1 MMKAIA
7 LISGGLDSILA
18 AKVIQGQGIEVLPL
32 HFRIPFCHKA
42 KDSSGQQALVKDNL
56 GLDLMSVDLEE
67 EFLEVLKSPRY
78 GFGSNMNP
86 CIDCKILMLS
96 KAKNLMQELGADFVV
111 TGEVLGQRPMSQH
124 KQALS
129 IIPRRAGLEG
139 LVVRPLCAQVL
150 PETIPETK
158 GWILREKLLNF
169 NGRRRTP
176 QFDLARQL
184 QIKDYAWPSGGCLLT
199 DPGFSRRLRELIEH
213 KGMTTQ
219 GVGLLKFG
227 RHFRLGTDA
236 KLIVGRDE
244 QEDNQLTSL
253 AQAGD
258 YIFMP
263 PETAGSSAL
272 GRGNLTQNQIEL
284 CCRII
289 ARYCDKP
296 TGAKV
301 KISFRLAQD
310 KLENVLEVLPLDEV
324 ELEKMRV

>member
-1 MMKAIA
+1 MKAIA

-96 KAKNLMQELGADFVV
+96 KAKSLMQELGADFVV

-139 LVVRPLCAQVL
+139 LVVRPLCARVL
-150 PETIPETK
+150 SETIPEIK

-176 QFDLARQL
+176 QFDLAKEL

-213 KGMTTQ
+213 KGMTAQ
-219 GVGLLKFG
+219 GVGLLKLG
-227 RHFRLGTDA
+227 RHFRLSPDA
-236 KLIVGRDE
+236 KLVVGRDE
-244 QEDNQLTSL
+244 QEDNQLTGL

-272 GRGNLTQNQIEL
+272 GRGNLSQSQIEL
-284 CCRII
+284 SCRII

-296 TGAKV
+296 AGSRV

-310 KLENVLEVLPLDEV
+310 KLENVLEVLPLDEAA
-324 ELEKMRV
+324 LEKMRV

>member
-1 MMKAIA
+1 MKAIA

-18 AKVIQGQGIEVLPL
+18 AKVIQGQGLEVLPL

-56 GLDLMSVDLEE
+56 GLDLISVDLEE

-139 LVVRPLCAQVL
+139 LVVRPLCARVL

-244 QEDNQLTSL
+244 QEDNQLTGL

-272 GRGNLTQNQIEL
+272 GRGNLTQDQIGL
-284 CCRII
+284 SCRII

-296 TGAKV
+296 AGAKV

-324 ELEKMRV
+324 ELEKIRV